1 MNDAHAQEIQTIFNA
16 LNSSKKGLSS
26 IEAKKGFNNM
36 AKIRCLMQV
45 KSLFLR

>member
-26 IEAKKGFNNM
+26 IEAKKKDSTIWRKF
-36 AKIRCLMQV
+36 AA
-45 KSLFLR
+45 